1 MSIFYKAD
9 LIITNDGP
17 PITNG
22 IVEVNEVGVIVSVF
36 QDDTFKDYKFVKGIL
51 IPGLVNAHCHLE
63 LSHLENKITPRH
75 NGMAGFIDQIFSGR
89 DKTDI
94 LECTNAMLLQDKK
107 MFDEGIVAVGDISN
121 STVSIEVKK
130 NSRIHYHTFVEV
142 MGMSAA
148 SAQSRFDNGVSLV
161 NQFVQNNLTNVS
173 LALHAPYSISKK
185 LLQLVSEHLKNNSAS
200 SIHINES
207 NDELLFCKSKSGPL
221 KEVFEKYKLP
231 VNDFDNI
238 SDESVLI
245 DCVQQLNNASP
256 FILVHNVKTTQAEIE
271 LANQMNANLYWC
283 LCVHAN
289 KYITNETPDLTYY
302 TNDSLNAVIGTDS
315 LASNH
320 QLSVWEELKTISQLN
335 NQIPFEQLIKWATIN
350 GAQALSMQNK
360 IGKIKPGYAPGLV
373 QVLNVNVNAPVITE
387 DSFTKRVGV

>member
-1 MSIFYKAD
+1 M
-9 LIITNDGP
+9 IITNDGP

-22 IVEVNEVGVIVSVF
+22 IVEVNEDGVIVSVF
-36 QDDTFKDYKFVKGIL
+36 QDDAFKDYRYVEGVL

-63 LSHLENKITPRH
+63 LSHLENKIIPRQS
-75 NGMAGFIDQIFSGR
+75 GMAGFIDQIFSRR
-89 DKTDI
+89 DNLDI
-94 LECTNAMLLQDKK
+94 QECSNAMFLHDQK

-121 STVSIEVKK
+121 SAVSIEVKK
-130 NSRIHYHTFVEV
+130 NSRIDYHTFVEV

-148 SAQSRFDNGVSLV
+148 SAQSRFDNGVSIV

-185 LLQLVSEHLKNNSAS
+185 LLQLVNEYLKNNSAS

-207 NDELLFCKSKSGPL
+207 NDEILFCKSKSGPL

-271 LANQMNANLYWC
+271 IANRINHNLYWC
-283 LCVHAN
+283 LCVNAN
-289 KYITNETPDLTYY
+289 RYITGEFPNLKHYNNEEI
-302 TNDSLNAVIGTDS
+302 NVVIGTDS
-315 LASNH
+315 LASNN
-320 QLSVWEELKTISQLN
+320 QLSILEELKSISVIEKN
-335 NQIPFEQLIKWATIN
+335 IPFERLIKWATWN
-350 GAQALSMQNK
+350 GAKALGMENK
-360 IGKIKPGYAPGLV
+360 LGKIKPGYNPGLV
-373 QVLNVNVNAPVITE
+373 QLLNVNLNAPSITNN
-387 DSFTKRVGV
+387 SYIRRVGF

>member
-17 PITNG
+17 PIRDG
-22 IVEVNEVGVIVSVF
+22 IVEVNEEGVIVSVF
-36 QDDTFKDYKFVKGIL
+36 QDVTFKDYRYVEGVL

-63 LSHLENKITPRH
+63 LSHLENKIIPRH
-75 NGMAGFIDQIFSGR
+75 NGMAGFIDQIFSQR
-89 DKTDI
+89 DNADFQ
-94 LECTNAMLLQDKK
+94 ECANAMLLQDQR
-107 MFDEGIVAVGDISN
+107 MSDEGIVAVGDISN
-121 STVSIEVKK
+121 SAVSIEVKK

-185 LLQLVSEHLKNNSAS
+185 LLQLVNEHLINNSTS

-221 KEVFEKYKLP
+221 REVFEKYKLP

-271 LANQMNANLYWC
+271 IANQMNANLYWC

-289 KYITNETPDLTYY
+289 KYITNESPDLTYY
-302 TNDSLNAVIGTDS
+302 TNDSLNVVIGTDS

-320 QLSVWEELKTISQLN
+320 QLSVWEELKTISQLK

-350 GAQALSMQNK
+350 GAHALSMQNK
-360 IGKIKPGYAPGLV
+360 IVKIKPGYAPGLV
-373 QVLNVNVNAPVITE
+373 QVLNVNVNAPSITN
-387 DSFTKRVGV
+387 DSYTRRVGV

>member
-22 IVEVNEVGVIVSVF
+22 IVEVNEEGVIVSVF
-36 QDDTFKDYKFVKGIL
+36 QDDAFQDYKFVESIL

-63 LSHLENKITPRH
+63 LSHLENKISPRH
-75 NGMAGFIDQIFSGR
+75 NGMAGFIDQIFSQR
-89 DKTDI
+89 DNSDFQ
-94 LECTNAMLLQDKK
+94 ECTNAMLLQDQK
-107 MFDEGIVAVGDISN
+107 MFEEGIVAVGDISN
-121 STVSIEVKK
+121 SAVSIEVKK

-185 LLQLVSEHLKNNSAS
+185 LLQLVNEHLKNNSAS

-256 FILVHNVKTTQAEIE
+256 FILVHNVKTTTSEIE
-271 LANQMNANLYWC
+271 IANSMRAILYWC
-283 LCVHAN
+283 LCVNAN
-289 KYITNETPDLTYY
+289 KYITNEVPDLTNYL
-302 TNDSLNAVIGTDS
+302 NDSLRVVIGTDS

-350 GAQALSMQNK
+350 GACALSLQNK

-373 QVLNVNVNAPVITE
+373 QVLNVNVNAPSITN
-387 DSFTKRVGV
+387 DSYTRRVVS

>member
-1 MSIFYKAD
+1 MSIFYKSD

-22 IVEVNEVGVIVSVF
+22 IVEVNEDGLIVSVF
-36 QDDTFKDYKFVKGIL
+36 QDDTFKDYKFFEGIL

-75 NGMAGFIDQIFSGR
+75 NGMAGFIDQIFSQR
-89 DKTDI
+89 DNSDFQ
-94 LECTNAMLLQDKK
+94 ECTNAMLLQDQK

-121 STVSIEVKK
+121 SAVSIEVKK

-148 SAQSRFDNGVSLV
+148 SAQNRFDNGALLV
-161 NQFVQNNLTNVS
+161 DQLIQNNLTSVS

-185 LLQLVSEHLKNNSAS
+185 LIQLVNEYLKKNPATT
-200 SIHINES
+200 IHINES
-207 NDELLFCKSKSGPL
+207 DDELLFCNSKTGPL

-238 SDESVLI
+238 TYESVLI

-271 LANQMNANLYWC
+271 MANRINANLFWC
-283 LCVHAN
+283 LCLNAN
-289 KYITNETPDLTYY
+289 KYITSEAPNLNNY
-302 TNDSLNAVIGTDS
+302 TNDSLNVVIGTDS

-350 GAQALSMQNK
+350 GACALSLQNK
-360 IGKIKPGYAPGLV
+360 IGKIKPGYSPGLV
-373 QVLNVNVNAPVITE
+373 QVLNVNVIAPVITE
-387 DSFTKRVGV
+387 DSFTRRVFS

>member
-1 MSIFYKAD
+1 M
-9 LIITNDGP
+9 IITNDGP
-17 PITNG
+17 PLRNG
-22 IVEVNEVGVIVSVF
+22 IVEVNDHGVIVSIF
-36 QDDTFKDYKFVKGIL
+36 QDDTFQDYRFVEGIL

-89 DKTDI
+89 DKTNM
-94 LECTNAMLLQDKK
+94 LECTNAMLLQDKR
-107 MFDEGIVAVGDISN
+107 MFEEGIVAVGDISN
-121 STVSIEVKK
+121 SAVSIDVKK

-161 NQFVQNNLTNVS
+161 DQFIQNNLTSVS

-185 LLQLVSEHLKNNSAS
+185 LLQLVNEHLKNNSAS

-207 NDELLFCKSKSGPL
+207 DDEILFCKSKSGPL

-238 SDESVLI
+238 TNESVLI

-271 LANQMNANLYWC
+271 LANRMNANLYWC

-289 KYITNETPDLTYY
+289 KYITNETPDLTNY
-302 TNDSLNAVIGTDS
+302 TNDSLKIVIGTDS

-320 QLSVWEELKTISQLN
+320 QLSVWEEVKTISQLN

-350 GAQALSMQNK
+350 GARALQLDNS

-373 QVLNVNVNAPVITE
+373 QVSNINFENPIVTFDSITR
-387 DSFTKRVGV
+387 KI

>member
-1 MSIFYKAD
+1 MSIFYKSD

-22 IVEVNEVGVIVSVF
+22 IVEVNEEGVIVSVF
-36 QDDTFKDYKFVKGIL
+36 QDDAFQDYKFVEGIL

-63 LSHLENKITPRH
+63 LSHLENKISPRH

-89 DKTDI
+89 DNANM

-121 STVSIEVKK
+121 SAVSIEVKK

-185 LLQLVSEHLKNNSAS
+185 LLQLVNEHLKNNSAS

-207 NDELLFCKSKSGPL
+207 NDEILFCKSKSGPL

-231 VNDFDNI
+231 INDFDNTTN
-238 SDESVLI
+238 ESVLI

-271 LANQMNANLYWC
+271 LANRMRANLYWC
-283 LCVHAN
+283 LCVNAN
-289 KYITNETPDLTYY
+289 KYITNETPDLTNYL
-302 TNDSLNAVIGTDS
+302 NDSLRVVIGTDS

-320 QLSVWEELKTISQLN
+320 QLSIWEELKTISQLN

-350 GAQALSMQNK
+350 GAFALSLQSK

-373 QVLNVNVNAPVITE
+373 QVLNVNVNDPSITN
-387 DSFTKRVGV
+387 DSYSRRVVS